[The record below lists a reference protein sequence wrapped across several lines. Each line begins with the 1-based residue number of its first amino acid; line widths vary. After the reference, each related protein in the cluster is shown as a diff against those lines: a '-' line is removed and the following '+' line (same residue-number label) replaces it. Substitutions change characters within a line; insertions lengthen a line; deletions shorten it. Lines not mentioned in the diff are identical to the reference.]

1 MKKFTQFK
9 KTINGTE
16 YTAQFNG
23 MRSRYR
29 AIDEAGKFYGDN
41 QGLSMLRMAEYLLEN
56 VLVSPT
62 EKKDVDAYED
72 TDELDEVIKF
82 LSAVNNG
89 TFREADDG
97 EAKEGT
103 GKK

>member
-23 MRSRYR
+23 MSSRYK

-41 QGLSMLRMAEYLLEN
+41 QGVSMLKMAEYLLKN
-56 VLVSPT
+56 VLVEP
-62 EKKDVDAYED
+62 KKEIDDFEDA
-72 TDELDEVIKF
+72 DELNDVITF
-82 LSAVNNG
+82 LSSVNNA
-89 TFREADDG
+89 TFREAADG
-97 EAKEGT
+97 ETET
-103 GKK
+103 GKGKK

>member
-1 MKKFTQFK
+1 MKKFTQVK

-23 MRSRYR
+23 MSSRYK

-41 QGLSMLRMAEYLLEN
+41 QGVSMFKMADYLLKN
-56 VLVSPT
+56 VLVSP
-62 EKKDVDAYED
+62 KKDIDDFED
-72 TDELDEVIKF
+72 TKELDEVISF

-89 TFREADDG
+89 TFRETADG
-97 EAKEGT
+97 ETET
-103 GKK
+103 GKDKK